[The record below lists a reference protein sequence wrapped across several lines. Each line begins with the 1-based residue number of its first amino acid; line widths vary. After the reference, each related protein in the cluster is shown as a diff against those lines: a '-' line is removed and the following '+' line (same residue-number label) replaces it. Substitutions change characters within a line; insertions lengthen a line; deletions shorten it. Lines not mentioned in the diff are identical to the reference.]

1 MCVAQSECHQHDGR
15 EVCSDFN
22 RSLIN
27 SKTIRFRSKPVHTV
41 QLKFSH
47 MLTIHINKN
56 ASGLVTYF
64 TNSLS
69 KDDYFFSG
77 KSIPGRWHG
86 QLAHE
91 LELGE
96 KVSQKDFSSLA
107 HNKHPKTGE
116 KLTAR
121 NVSERRTSIE
131 YTFSAPK
138 SVSLM
143 MALSKKEKGR
153 EILNAHR
160 RAVKKAM
167 VHIEADMQTQTRI
180 NGRKTYANTGKIV
193 YARFD
198 HFTSR
203 PTKEEDSPDAK
214 YSSDP
219 NLHSHAVVFNCTK
232 YNGKFQ
238 AIEGSTIHR
247 VAPYYE
253 AIYHSHLSK
262 SLKDLGYEIVRTK
275 DRYEIHSPGLTRRTI
290 EKFSRRTVEIEKLAK
305 NLGITNPKTK
315 GKLGATTRLSK
326 SKIGENINLKKIWFK
341 KLTPIEKLAIQNA
354 KKQHSKIV
362 NPISSKKAI
371 DRALSHHLERNS
383 TVPVKKLLAHS
394 LSLGYGNLTLKEL
407 KKELVSRDNILYA
420 KMGHLDY
427 LTTKQ
432 MVRAEDRMIAFAAST
447 KGTLKPINA
456 EYKIQRGFLNNQ
468 QRKAI
473 QQILHSSDRVSILS
487 GAAGVGKSTLL
498 VEIKEA
504 ASQKGK
510 KIVALAPSS
519 GASRGVLRSK
529 GFKDADTIAT
539 FLKNKELQQKAKDQI
554 ILVDEASLVGVST
567 LNKIFDTARKSKAR
581 IILSGD
587 TRQHGSI
594 EHGSALRLL
603 QKQSNLKIASVNKIL
618 RQRANPEYKK
628 AIDLLAAGKTRLGF
642 EKLNKMNAVIEIE
655 EVEKRHQKIALN
667 YIQSIKDRRSALVIC
682 PTHAEGE
689 MITKAIRNEMK
700 EYGRI
705 GNREH
710 SYTIQKNLSL
720 TEAQKQ
726 DEAMYEKNMVVQFH
740 QNYKGGFK
748 AGVKYNVLQID
759 KKGNIL
765 IKSDEGKN
773 PQKLPK
779 EAHEHFQV
787 FQKDKINLSKGDLIR
802 ITNNG
807 RTVEKSRLHNG
818 QTFIVNGFTPDG
830 HICLSNGRTLDKNY
844 ANFTYG
850 YVQTS
855 HAAQGK
861 DCQDV
866 LVAQS
871 SISFAATNE
880 KTFYVSASR
889 ATEQVKI
896 FTDDKEALREVI
908 SKSGEQMSAR
918 DIANKQSRQ
927 KERRLRYYN
936 HLIKTLMKDGR
947 AKQQSK
953 IKVQGPVY
961 EKK

>member
-1 MCVAQSECHQHDGR
+1 
-15 EVCSDFN
+15 
-22 RSLIN
+22 
-27 SKTIRFRSKPVHTV
+27 
-41 QLKFSH
+41 

-91 LELGE
+91 LDLGE

-107 HNKHPKTGE
+107 HNKHPKTGK
-116 KLTAR
+116 KLTVR
-121 NVSERRTSIE
+121 NVDGRRTSLE

-138 SVSLM
+138 SVSLI
-143 MALSKKEKGR
+143 MALSDKEKGK

-167 VHIEADMQTQTRI
+167 THIEADMQTQTRI
-180 NGRKTYANTGKIV
+180 GGRKTYAKTGKIV

-203 PTKEEDSPDAK
+203 PTKEEDNPNTK

-232 YNGKFQ
+232 YKGRFQ

-247 VAPYYE
+247 VAGYYE

-262 SLKDLGYEIVRTK
+262 SLIDLGYSIERTK
-275 DRYEIHSPGLTRRTI
+275 DRYEINSPGLTRRTI

-305 NLGITNPKTK
+305 KLGITNAKTK
-315 GKLGATTRLSK
+315 GALGAKTRLNK
-326 SKIGENINLKKIWFK
+326 GKVKDNIDLKKTWLAR
-341 KLTPIEKLAIQNA
+341 LTPIELRAIQNA
-354 KKQHSKIV
+354 KTQQPREA
-362 NPISSKKAI
+362 NLTTPKKAI
-371 DRALSHHLERNS
+371 DRALQHHLERNS
-383 TVPVKKLLAHS
+383 TVPVKKLLAHA
-394 LSLGYGNLTLKEL
+394 LSLGYGTLTLKQVKEEL
-407 KKELVSRDNILYA
+407 KSRDNILYA
-420 KMGHLDY
+420 KMGHLSY

-432 MVRAEDRMIAFAAST
+432 MVRAEDRMIAFAASS
-447 KGTLKPINA
+447 KGTMRPINS
-456 EYKIQRGFLNNQ
+456 EYKIQREFLNKD
-468 QRKAI
+468 QRNAI
-473 QQILHSSDRVSILS
+473 RQILQSPDRVSILT

-504 ASQKGK
+504 AEKKGK
-510 KIVALAPSS
+510 RIIALASSS
-519 GASRGVLRSK
+519 GASRDVLRSK

-539 FLKNKELQQKAKDQI
+539 FLKNKDLQQKAKDQI

-567 LNKIFDTARKSKAR
+567 LNKIFDTARKTNSR

-587 TRQHGSI
+587 VRQHGSI

-603 QKQSNLKIASVNKIL
+603 QQKSNLKIASVNKIL
-618 RQRANPEYKK
+618 RQRSNPEYKK

-655 EVEKRHQKIALN
+655 DVEKRHQKIALN
-667 YIQSIKDRRSALVIC
+667 YIQSIKDKRSALVIC
-682 PTHAEGE
+682 PTHTEGE
-689 MITKAIRNEMK
+689 LITKTIRHEMK
-700 EYGRI
+700 EHGRI
-705 GNREH
+705 GSREH
-710 SYTIQKNLSL
+710 SFTIQKNLSL

-726 DEAMYEKNMVVQFH
+726 DGVIYEKDMVVQFH

-748 AGVKYNVLQID
+748 AGIKYNVLQKD

-765 IKSDEGKN
+765 IKSNEDNK
-773 PQKLPK
+773 PLQLPK
-779 EAHEHFQV
+779 EAHDHFQV
-787 FQKDKINLSKGDLIR
+787 FQKDWINLSKGDLIR

-807 RTVEKSRLHNG
+807 KSLEKSRLHNG
-818 QTFIVNGFTPDG
+818 QTFTVDGFTYEG
-830 HICLSNGRTLDKNY
+830 NIRLSNGRTLDKSY

-855 HAAQGK
+855 YAAQGK
-861 DCQDV
+861 DCHDV
-866 LVAQS
+866 MVAQS
-871 SISFAATNE
+871 SISFAATND

-889 ATEQVKI
+889 ATDQIKI

-918 DIANKQSRQ
+918 DIADKQSRQ
-927 KERRLRYYN
+927 KQKRLRYYN
-936 HLIKTLMKDGR
+936 HLIKTIIKDGR

-953 IKVQGPVY
+953 IKVQGPVH
-961 EKK
+961 EKE